1 MMMSYLH
8 SVVSNAPPLADFI
21 REVDVSDQILS
32 LELVV
37 GIAGVQLALINRF
50 VFVLFLVVFNFSW
63 LDIVSL
69 VDIFL
74 FLGLG

>member
-8 SVVSNAPPLADFI
+8 SVVSNAPPLANSI
-21 REVDVSDQILS
+21 REVDVSNQILP

-37 GIAGVQLALINRF
+37 GIAGVQLALVNRF
-50 VFVLFLVVFNFSW
+50 VFVLLLVVFNFSW

-74 FLGLG
+74 FLGL